1 MFGSYRLV
9 LALLVV
15 LSHFGLTIRGFNP
28 GQWAVICFYVLSGFL
43 MERQY
48 HKLAHGGGIFSFYLD
63 RLLRIYPTYFIT
75 TILCAIATPV
85 GLWDTILNLALLPLN
100 YSTFTHIPI
109 LVGPAWSLA
118 CEVHFYL
125 LVPFLSDLSTRVLR
139 ILLALSLCL
148 FAFSEFLPEST
159 FWAYTGLP
167 GTLFAFLSGILISRR
182 DWSMLPLVYGV
193 VTFLLLTFM
202 GTKFFSLGLPT
213 GIHINVC
220 IGYLVAIPATAILSQ
235 SSPKVAWDQ
244 FLGLFSY
251 PLFLVHML
259 VLSLYTAH
267 CPKVNIW
274 TYIGLSFLA
283 GGGLVFLVERP
294 FNLIRYRVRI
304 FKPSLP
310 SLKNQTD

>member
-1 MFGSYRLV
+1 MFGSYRLF

-15 LSHFGLTIRGFNP
+15 LSHFGLTIHGFNP

-43 MERQY
+43 MEKQY
-48 HKLAHGGGIFSFYLD
+48 HKLAQSGGIFLFYLD

-75 TILCAIATPV
+75 MIFCAIATPV
-85 GLWDTILNLALLPLN
+85 GLRDTILNLALLPLN
-100 YSTFTHIPI
+100 YSTFTQIPI

-139 ILLALSLCL
+139 ALLALSLGL
-148 FAFSEFLPEST
+148 FAFSEFLHEST

-167 GTLFAFLSGILISRR
+167 GTLFTFLSGILISRR
-182 DWSMLPLVYGV
+182 DWSTLRLIYGI
-193 VTFLLLTFM
+193 VTVLLLLFV
-202 GTKFFSLGLPT
+202 GTKFFAEGLPT

-220 IGYLVAIPATAILSQ
+220 IGFLVSIPATVFLSQ

-251 PLFLVHML
+251 PIFLVHML

-267 CPKVNIW
+267 CSDANIW
-274 TYIGLSFLA
+274 TYIGLTFLA
-283 GGGLVFLVERP
+283 ASGLVFLVERP
-294 FNLIRYRVRI
+294 FDVLRYRAR
-304 FKPSLP
+304 KLRPSFP
-310 SLKNQTD
+310 